1 MKSQTMNMMPRANN
15 MDLETFCLGANIGII
30 KLQYDPGRARL
41 SYNPKTI
48 LINRCLEARSQSQM
62 VTQDVKCRSHV
73 VA

>member
-1 MKSQTMNMMPRANN
+1 MKSQTMNMMLRVNN

-48 LINRCLEARSQSQM
+48 
-62 VTQDVKCRSHV
+62 
-73 VA
+73 